1 MLKVKYFGFLGAI
14 LLASCTATMK
24 TAVRQQEEV
33 SAVNIKTSLNYLA
46 SDELLG
52 RDSGKEGNIKAAAYL
67 TKELKAYGIE
77 PYYERYEDEL
87 TKVENTWNVVGVI
100 PGKDAQLKNEI
111 VVLGAHYDH
120 IGIQKPIAGDS
131 IANGANDNASGVSIL
146 LELARNLAK
155 KDLKRTVLVCFF
167 TAEELGLFGSE
178 HLANRLKK
186 EEAEVVLMLN
196 FEMLGVPM
204 TREYTTFITGYD
216 QSNLATKINE
226 LAGENLAGRFE
237 EAESMQLFKRSDN
250 YPFYLA
256 YKIPSQ
262 TFSSSDFENFKY
274 YHHVKDEAH
283 LMDVTFMTELTK
295 KFVPV
300 VEKLINLPSGEIRLK
315 NEE

>member
-1 MLKVKYFGFLGAI
+1 MIKKICFSLFVATLVTSCGLSSKVSNHTQTG
-14 LLASCTATMK
+14 
-24 TAVRQQEEV
+24 V
-33 SAVNIKTSLNYLA
+33 SASHIQTTLHYLA

-52 RDSGKEGNIKAAAYL
+52 RDTGKEGNIQAANYL
-67 TKELKAYGIE
+67 ANELEKYGIQ
-77 PYYERYEDEL
+77 PYFDVYEDRLDE
-87 TKVENTWNVVGVI
+87 VENTWNVVGVI
-100 PGKDAQLKNEI
+100 PGQDPALKQEL

-120 IGIQKPIAGDS
+120 IGIQPAVKGDS

-146 LELARNLAK
+146 LELARNLAQ
-155 KDLKRTVLVCFF
+155 KDVKRTVVVCFF
-167 TAEELGLFGSE
+167 TGEELGLLGSK
-178 HLANRLKK
+178 HLANRLKE
-186 EEAEVVLMLN
+186 EEAKVVLMLN

-204 TREYTTFITGYD
+204 QRDYVTFITGYD
-216 QSNLATKINE
+216 QSNLAAKINE
-226 LAGENLAGRFE
+226 IAGENLAGRFE
-237 EAESMQLFKRSDN
+237 EAEAMQLFMRSDN

-315 NEE
+315 NKE

>member
-1 MLKVKYFGFLGAI
+1 MLKVKYISFLGAI
-14 LLASCTATMK
+14 FLASCTATTTISEQRK
-24 TAVRQQEEV
+24 EEV
-33 SAVNIKTSLNYLA
+33 SATNISTTLNYLA

-52 RDSGKEGNIKAAAYL
+52 RDSGKEGNIKAATYL

-77 PYYERYEDEL
+77 PYFERYEDEL
-87 TKVENTWNVVGVI
+87 TKVANTWNVVGVI
-100 PGKDAQLKNEI
+100 PGKDPQLKNEI

-120 IGIQKPIAGDS
+120 IGIQTAIAGDS

-146 LELARNLAK
+146 LELARNLSQ
-155 KDLKRTVLVCFF
+155 KDMKRTVLVCFF
-167 TAEELGLFGSE
+167 TAEEVGLLGSE
-178 HLANRLKK
+178 HLANRLKS
-186 EEAEVVLMLN
+186 EEANVVLMLN

-216 QSNLATKINE
+216 QSNLAAKINE
-226 LAGENLAGRFE
+226 IAGENLAGRFE
-237 EAESMQLFKRSDN
+237 EAEKMQLFKRSDN

-283 LMDVTFMTELTK
+283 LMDIPFMTELTA

-315 NEE
+315 N

>member
-1 MLKVKYFGFLGAI
+1 MLKVKYFCFLGAI
-14 LLASCTATMK
+14 LLASCTAT
-24 TAVRQQEEV
+24 TRVSEVQRDEV
-33 SAVNIKTSLNYLA
+33 SAVNIGTTLNYLA

-67 TKELKAYGIE
+67 SKELKAYGIE

-87 TKVENTWNVVGVI
+87 VKVADTWNVVGVI
-100 PGKDAQLKNEI
+100 PGKDPHLKNEI

-120 IGIQKPIAGDS
+120 IGIQEPVAGDS

-155 KDLKRTVLVCFF
+155 KDMKRTVLVCFF
-167 TAEELGLFGSE
+167 TAEELGLLGSE
-178 HLANRLKK
+178 HLANRLKQD
-186 EEAEVVLMLN
+186 EANVVLMLN

-216 QSNLATKINE
+216 QSNLADKINE
-226 LAGENLAGRFE
+226 IAGENLAGRFE
-237 EAESMQLFKRSDN
+237 EAEKMKLFMRSDN
-250 YPFYLA
+250 YPFYVA

-283 LMDVTFMTELTK
+283 LMDVPFMTELTR

-315 NEE
+315 N

>member
-1 MLKVKYFGFLGAI
+1 MFKMKYFSFLVAI
-14 LLASCTATMK
+14 LATSCSVSSK
-24 TAVRQQEEV
+24 LSNEQQEEV
-33 SAVNIKTSLNYLA
+33 SAVKIHTTLNYLA

-52 RDSGKEGNIKAAAYL
+52 RDSGHEGNVKAATFLANEL
-67 TKELKAYGIE
+67 TAYGIE
-77 PYYERYEDEL
+77 PYYANYEDKL
-87 TKVENTWNVVGVI
+87 KDVENTWNVIGVI
-100 PGKDAQLKNEI
+100 PGHDPKLKKEI

-120 IGIQKPIAGDS
+120 IGIQEPVDGDS

-146 LELARNLAK
+146 LELARNLAQK
-155 KDLKRTVLVCFF
+155 EMKRTVLVCFF
-167 TAEELGLFGSE
+167 TAEELGLLGSQ
-178 HLANRLKK
+178 HLANRLK
-186 EEAEVVLMLN
+186 EEYANVVMMLN

-204 TREYTTFITGYD
+204 QRDYVTFITGYD

-226 LAGENLAGRFE
+226 IAGENLAGRFE
-237 EAESMQLFKRSDN
+237 DAEKMQLFMRSDN

-283 LMDVTFMTELTK
+283 LMDVTFMTTLTK

-315 NEE
+315 N

>member
-1 MLKVKYFGFLGAI
+1 MMKKICCSLFAAI
-14 LLASCTATMK
+14 LATSCGVSSKMSNHAETG
-24 TAVRQQEEV
+24 V
-33 SAVNIKTSLNYLA
+33 SALNIQTTLHYLA

-52 RDSGKEGNIKAAAYL
+52 RDSGKEGNVKAANYL
-67 TKELKAYGIE
+67 THALEKYGIQ
-77 PYYERYEDEL
+77 PYFDTYEDHL
-87 TKVENTWNVVGVI
+87 DTVENTWNVVGVI
-100 PGKDAQLKNEI
+100 PGQDPVLKKEL

-120 IGIQKPIAGDS
+120 IGIQPPVKGDS

-146 LELARNLAK
+146 LELARNLAQ
-155 KDLKRTVLVCFF
+155 KDVKRTVVVCFF
-167 TAEELGLFGSE
+167 TAEELGLFGSK
-178 HLANRLKK
+178 HLATRLK
-186 EEAEVVLMLN
+186 EEKANVVLMLN

-204 TREYTTFITGYD
+204 QRAYTTFITGYD

-226 LAGENLAGRFE
+226 IAGENLTGRFE

>member
-1 MLKVKYFGFLGAI
+1 MIKKICFSLFTAI
-14 LLASCTATMK
+14 LASSCGVAFKVSNPVQT
-24 TAVRQQEEV
+24 EV
-33 SAVNIKTSLNYLA
+33 SALNIQTTLYYLA

-52 RDSGKEGNIKAAAYL
+52 RDSGKEGNIQAADYL
-67 TKELKAYGIE
+67 SNELKKYGIK
-77 PYYERYEDEL
+77 PYFSTYEDRLGE
-87 TKVENTWNVVGVI
+87 VENTWNVVGVI
-100 PGKDAQLKNEI
+100 PGQDPELKNEI

-120 IGIQKPIAGDS
+120 IGIQPAVKGDS

-146 LELARNLAK
+146 LELARNLGQK
-155 KDLKRTVLVCFF
+155 EMKRTVLVCFF
-167 TAEELGLFGSE
+167 TAEELGLLGSK
-178 HLANRLKK
+178 HLAARLKE
-186 EEAEVVLMLN
+186 EEANVVLMLN

-204 TREYTTFITGYD
+204 QREYTTFITGYD

-226 LAGENLAGRFE
+226 IAGENLAGRFD
-237 EAESMQLFKRSDN
+237 EAETMQLFKRSDN

-283 LMDVTFMTELTK
+283 LMDVSFMTELTK